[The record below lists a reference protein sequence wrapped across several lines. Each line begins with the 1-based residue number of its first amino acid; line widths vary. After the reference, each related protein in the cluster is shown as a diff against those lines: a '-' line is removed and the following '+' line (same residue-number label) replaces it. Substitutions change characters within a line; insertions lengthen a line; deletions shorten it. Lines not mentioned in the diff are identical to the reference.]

1 MDEYYRAI
9 RSLPSWLSRPLAEL
23 PVELAEQVH
32 EIRLRVG
39 CPVQMTISGVLCTS
53 ARVPALRQIVL
64 TQLQMDEIF
73 LTLCGGSV
81 HTHQAEVAQGYVTL
95 PNGCRAG
102 LGGRFFLHPTQ
113 GAVLQQLHSVNL
125 RIARRKWI
133 TLPEELRGLLEQRL
147 TGVLLIGEPD
157 SGKTTLLRSIAQAL
171 AAQDKTVCVIDE
183 RREICP
189 GSTVPYEQKTM
200 AVDEIS
206 GLPKAMAVQMA
217 LRTLSP
223 QFILLD
229 ELGGTE
235 EVRALEQGMFSGAAI
250 IATLHASSWEEAFC
264 RLRGV
269 AGCRAASWPGSS
281 GSGCR
286 GADIMTALRLVG
298 AFFLVVCGWCAGD
311 AVCIRTQEHLEALRQ
326 TIALLE
332 EIEQEITFR
341 RADLNML
348 SKKLQREHKLFCSA
362 KMIQTAIPPQS
373 FSPQEAACF
382 AECFS
387 ALGHTEA
394 EQACSRLAFYQERF
408 RSFLQQQ
415 EKAAQ
420 SRLVL
425 APKLGILLGLTAAI
439 LLF

>member
-9 RSLPSWLSRPLAEL
+9 QSLPSWLSRPLAEL
-23 PVELAEQVH
+23 PIELAEQVH

-53 ARVPALRQIVL
+53 ACVPALRQIVL

-95 PNGCRAG
+95 
-102 LGGRFFLHPTQ
+102 
-113 GAVLQQLHSVNL
+113 HSVNL

-133 TLPEELRGLLEQRL
+133 TLPEELRSLLEQRL

-189 GSTVPYEQKTM
+189 ESTVPYEQKTM

-250 IATLHASSWEEAFC
+250 IATLHASSWEEAFRAC
-264 RLRGV
+264 GALQATVLLRGRDHPGQV
-269 AGCRAASWPGSS
+269 A
-281 GSGCR
+281 
-286 GADIMTALRLVG
+286 
-298 AFFLVVCGWCAGD
+298 
-311 AVCIRTQEHLEALRQ
+311 AVR
-326 TIALLE
+326 
-332 EIEQEITFR
+332 
-341 RADLNML
+341 
-348 SKKLQREHKLFCSA
+348 
-362 KMIQTAIPPQS
+362 
-373 FSPQEAACF
+373 
-382 AECFS
+382 
-387 ALGHTEA
+387 
-394 EQACSRLAFYQERF
+394 
-408 RSFLQQQ
+408 
-415 EKAAQ
+415 
-420 SRLVL
+420 
-425 APKLGILLGLTAAI
+425 IL
-439 LLF
+439 

>member
-1 MDEYYRAI
+1 MESFGLDEAWIDLSTPGLTI
-9 RSLPSWLSRPLAEL
+9 RDGERIA
-23 PVELAEQVH
+23 H

-53 ARVPALRQIVL
+53 ACVPALRQIVL

-125 RIARRKWI
+125 RIARQKWI
-133 TLPEELRGLLEQRL
+133 TLPEELRSLLEQRL

-189 GSTVPYEQKTM
+189 GATVPYEQKTM

-264 RLRGV
+264 RPQLQEFRACGALQAAVLLRGRDHPGQV
-269 AGCRAASWPGSS
+269 A
-281 GSGCR
+281 
-286 GADIMTALRLVG
+286 
-298 AFFLVVCGWCAGD
+298 
-311 AVCIRTQEHLEALRQ
+311 AVR
-326 TIALLE
+326 
-332 EIEQEITFR
+332 
-341 RADLNML
+341 
-348 SKKLQREHKLFCSA
+348 
-362 KMIQTAIPPQS
+362 
-373 FSPQEAACF
+373 
-382 AECFS
+382 
-387 ALGHTEA
+387 
-394 EQACSRLAFYQERF
+394 
-408 RSFLQQQ
+408 
-415 EKAAQ
+415 
-420 SRLVL
+420 
-425 APKLGILLGLTAAI
+425 IL
-439 LLF
+439 

>member
-9 RSLPSWLSRPLAEL
+9 QSLPSWLSRPLAEL

-53 ARVPALRQIVL
+53 ACVPALRKIVL

-73 LTLCGGSV
+73 LTLCDGSV
-81 HTHQAEVAQGYVTL
+81 HTHQTEVAQGYVTL

-125 RIARRKWI
+125 RIARWKWI
-133 TLPEELRGLLEQRL
+133 TLPEELRSLLEQRL

-157 SGKTTLLRSIAQAL
+157 SGKTTLLRSIARAL

-189 GSTVPYEQKTM
+189 GATVPYEQKTL

-217 LRTLSP
+217 LRTLSGAGTGNVQWCRHYCHSP
-223 QFILLD
+223 CLQLGRSILPP
-229 ELGGTE
+229 T
-235 EVRALEQGMFSGAAI
+235 AAGVP
-250 IATLHASSWEEAFC
+250 S
-264 RLRGV
+264 LRGV

-298 AFFLVVCGWCAGD
+298 TFFLVVCGWCAGD

-420 SRLVL
+420 SRLAL

>member
-1 MDEYYRAI
+1 
-9 RSLPSWLSRPLAEL
+9 
-23 PVELAEQVH
+23 
-32 EIRLRVG
+32 
-39 CPVQMTISGVLCTS
+39 MTISGVLCTS
-53 ARVPALRQIVL
+53 ARIPALRQIVL

-102 LGGRFFLHPTQ
+102 LGGRFFSHPTQ

-189 GSTVPYEQKTM
+189 GATVPYEQKTM

-235 EVRALEQGMFSGAAI
+235 EVRALEQENVQWCRTSSPLSMPPAGKKHSAAHSCRSSEACGALQA
-250 IATLHASSWEEAFC
+250 AAL
-264 RLRGV
+264 LRGRDHR
-269 AGCRAASWPGSS
+269 GQIAAV
-281 GSGCR
+281 R
-286 GADIMTALRLVG
+286 
-298 AFFLVVCGWCAGD
+298 
-311 AVCIRTQEHLEALRQ
+311 
-326 TIALLE
+326 
-332 EIEQEITFR
+332 
-341 RADLNML
+341 
-348 SKKLQREHKLFCSA
+348 
-362 KMIQTAIPPQS
+362 
-373 FSPQEAACF
+373 
-382 AECFS
+382 
-387 ALGHTEA
+387 
-394 EQACSRLAFYQERF
+394 
-408 RSFLQQQ
+408 
-415 EKAAQ
+415 
-420 SRLVL
+420 
-425 APKLGILLGLTAAI
+425 IL
-439 LLF
+439 

>member
-1 MDEYYRAI
+1 MDEYYRAVQ
-9 RSLPSWLSRPLAEL
+9 SLPSWLSRPLEEL

-39 CPVQMTISGVLCTS
+39 CPVQMTISGVLCTP
-53 ARVPALRQIVL
+53 ACVPAFQKIVL

-81 HTHQAEVAQGYVTL
+81 HTHQSEVAQGYVTL
-95 PNGCRAG
+95 PDGCRAG
-102 LGGRFFLHPTQ
+102 LGGRFFFHPVQ

-125 RIARRKWI
+125 RIARRKRI
-133 TLPEELRGLLEQRL
+133 ALPEELRSLLEQRL

-189 GSTVPYEQKTM
+189 ESTVPYEQKPM

-229 ELGGTE
+229 ELGSLE
-235 EVRALEQGMFSGAAI
+235 EVRALEHGMFSGAAL

-264 RLRGV
+264 RPQLQELRACGALQAAVLLRGRSHPGQV
-269 AGCRAASWPGSS
+269 A
-281 GSGCR
+281 
-286 GADIMTALRLVG
+286 
-298 AFFLVVCGWCAGD
+298 
-311 AVCIRTQEHLEALRQ
+311 AVR
-326 TIALLE
+326 
-332 EIEQEITFR
+332 
-341 RADLNML
+341 ML
-348 SKKLQREHKLFCSA
+348 
-362 KMIQTAIPPQS
+362 
-373 FSPQEAACF
+373 
-382 AECFS
+382 
-387 ALGHTEA
+387 
-394 EQACSRLAFYQERF
+394 
-408 RSFLQQQ
+408 
-415 EKAAQ
+415 
-420 SRLVL
+420 
-425 APKLGILLGLTAAI
+425 
-439 LLF
+439 